1 MTPSKIERVKAKY
14 IVRFVLG
21 LVVSVIL
28 INNLAE
34 VLSNS
39 RNKSFYPTADLVRA
53 IGDTRVYYLEEG
65 KKRWVESFE
74 SFQAQGFSWD
84 AVRTIAPEELM
95 SLPEGDK
102 ITSASPV
109 ILAGEETRLPDLVPL
124 SAEEI
129 QYDTLNGRKILRF
142 TSVFLNQG
150 GGFLEVAA
158 KPLTLSTDAL
168 KEVFQRV
175 VNTNG
180 TERLRLT
187 GYFLWH
193 AMHGHYHVTNVMGY
207 MLEPADSKGTV
218 ISAKEK
224 VSFCLR
230 DDRIENSS
238 VSAATRTF
246 STCTSTRQGVSVGWA
261 DVYSYSL
268 PDQYLDVHG
277 LTPAT
282 YRLLLDSNPKGS
294 ILENRLD
301 NNRSIVIAYMD
312 PANNIFNVLG
322 KAVPLPGFSSFPDG
336 TTIRS
341 QSDNVAYVMFHN
353 KKRLFPPGISTTTR
367 GIVLPNSIIET
378 IFTNNLIKNSNGVI
392 YALNDKGYRR
402 LFPSPDAYN
411 SYGFNFADIAL
422 ISEHELVLY
431 PEAKYIRQ
439 TGSDIIYEISGNTK
453 KIVNNIS
460 AISPDMVH
468 VINIIDFNSYT
479 TVDN

>member
-1 MTPSKIERVKAKY
+1 MHKIKGKHVLG
-14 IVRFVLG
+14 FVLG
-21 LVVSVIL
+21 FVVSVVL
-28 INNLAE
+28 INNLIE
-34 VLSNS
+34 VLSNA

-84 AVRTIAPEELM
+84 AVRVIAPEELI
-95 SLPEGDK
+95 SLPEGEK
-102 ITSASPV
+102 ITPASP
-109 ILAGEETRLPDLVPL
+109 ITLAGEETKLPDLVPL
-124 SAEEI
+124 PAEDI

-158 KPLTLSTDAL
+158 KPVTLSTDAL
-168 KEVFQRV
+168 KEVFQRI
-175 VNTNG
+175 VNSDG

-193 AMHGHYHVTNVMGY
+193 AMHGHYHLTDVMSY

-218 ISAKEK
+218 VTAKDK

-238 VSAATRTF
+238 VSAVTKAF
-246 STCTSTRQGVSVGWA
+246 STCTNTRQGVSVGWA
-261 DVYSYSL
+261 DVSSYSL
-268 PDQYLDVHG
+268 PDQYLDMQG
-277 LTPAT
+277 LVPGT
-282 YRLLLDSNPKGS
+282 YRLILVANPKEL

-301 NNRSIVIAYMD
+301 NNRSFVIAYMD

-322 KAVPLPGFSSFPDG
+322 KAVPLLGFSAFPDD
-336 TTIRS
+336 TIIRS
-341 QSDNVAYVMFHN
+341 QNDNSAYAIFHN
-353 KKRLFPPGISTTTR
+353 KKRPFPPATTTTTR
-367 GIVLPNSIIET
+367 GIVLPDSIIEK
-378 IFTNNLIKNSNGVI
+378 ILTNNLVKNSNGTI
-392 YALNDKGYRR
+392 YALNDAGYKR
-402 LFPSPDAYN
+402 LFPSSDAYN
-411 SYGFNFADIAL
+411 SYGFNSTDIAP

-431 PEAKYIRQ
+431 PNVRYIRQ
-439 TGSDIIYEISGNTK
+439 GGSDIIYEISGNTK
-453 KIVNNIS
+453 KIANNIS

-468 VINIIDFNSYT
+468 TINATDFNSYT
-479 TVDN
+479 TISN